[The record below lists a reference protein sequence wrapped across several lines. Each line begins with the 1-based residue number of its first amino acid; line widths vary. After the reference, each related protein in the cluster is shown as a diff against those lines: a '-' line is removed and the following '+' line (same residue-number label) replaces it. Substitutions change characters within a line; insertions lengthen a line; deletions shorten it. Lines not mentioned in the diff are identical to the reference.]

1 MTTWTIKSEIDDPKR
16 ALEIIEV
23 QRNRGY
29 KAWIEDENGRNVDE
43 ETLKKNDIQR
53 TTRSLYE
60 RLLGVL
66 IWGTAAAVAIG
77 GLYACS
83 LLAGD

>member
-16 ALEIIEV
+16 PLEVVED

-29 KAWIEDENGRNVDE
+29 KVWIEDENGRGVDDE
-43 ETLKKNDIQR
+43 SLKKNDVQK
-53 TTRSLYE
+53 TNHALYE
-60 RLLGVL
+60 TGIGVL
-66 IWGTAAAVAIG
+66 IWGAAAAIAIG

>member
-1 MTTWTIKSEIDDPKR
+1 VMGI
-16 ALEIIEV
+16 
-23 QRNRGY
+23 
-29 KAWIEDENGRNVDE
+29 
-43 ETLKKNDIQR
+43 
-53 TTRSLYE
+53 
-60 RLLGVL
+60 L